1 MARATQVSPQWLPTY
16 VNEKSGKVPRPVQV
30 TPQKKGRLTI
40 HCDELWSLVD
50 NKGNKPWVGLALD
63 ANPREMVGV
72 SIGARAL
79 SSRCDH
85 RH

>member
-1 MARATQVSPQWLPTY
+1 MVTNLRQREIWEGAPPSADDTQT
-16 VNEKSGKVPRPVQV
+16 
-30 TPQKKGRLTI
+30 KGRLTI

-50 NKGNKPWVGLALD
+50 NKGNKPWVGLTLD